1 MRNPKWAEMKA
12 MNKRLRCT
20 GDNKERRYFTEPS
33 EVGHTTTMNDVPHV
47 SRRHYLTQKEAV
59 HRYELREELRVGVY
73 GRNVFRECAVSRPC
87 KGKTKNRFSREEAG
101 TIGTIT
107 MGIRT
112 SRYTTCVCKTQNKW

>member
-33 EVGHTTTMNDVPHV
+33 EVWHTTTMDDVPKV
-47 SRRHYLTQKEAV
+47 GRRYLSQKEAV
-59 HRYELREELRVGVY
+59 RRYEMREDLREGTY
-73 GRNVFRECAVSRPC
+73 GRNMFRECAVSRP
-87 KGKTKNRFSREEAG
+87 GKRKVQNRASKEAAG
-101 TIGTIT
+101 TQGAIT

-112 SRYTTCVCKTQNKW
+112 GAYSVCVCKTQNKW